1 MINKRQQ
8 IKLFLDDKN
17 YMKALKIA
25 KSFSPNRNNQK
36 DVYLLNNI
44 KLGYEAN
51 LYPSFY
57 KQLRKNPEE
66 LYQKGLDSLFEL
78 VGYKTNEKT
87 DQY

>member
-1 MINKRQQ
+1 MISKRQQ
-8 IKLFLDDKN
+8 IKLFLDNKN

-25 KSFSPNRNNQK
+25 KSFSINRNNQK

-57 KQLRKNPEE
+57 KQLKKNPEE
-66 LYQKGLDSLFEL
+66 LYQKGLECLFEL
-78 VGYKTNEKT
+78 IGYKNEKT
-87 DQY
+87 N